1 MRSPIPDYLQEVLA
15 ACAPAT
21 GAVADYIPELAAADP
36 DRLAICIATPDG
48 AVYTAG
54 DTDVEFTIQ
63 SMSKTFVYAL
73 AIAYLRLKGVLA
85 KVDVEPSGEA
95 FNVIT
100 LEEESGRQENPMLNA
115 GDRTSGV

>member
-63 SMSKTFVYAL
+63 SMSKPFVYAL
-73 AIAYLRLKGVLA
+73 AIADLGLKGVLA
-85 KVDVEPSGEA
+85 KVDVEPSGAA
-95 FNVIT
+95 FRS
-100 LEEESGRQENPMLNA
+100 EERRVGKECVSTCRS
-115 GDRTSGV
+115 RW

>member
-15 ACAPAT
+15 ASAPAT

-63 SMSKTFVYAL
+63 SMSKPFVYAL
-73 AIAYLRLKGVLA
+73 AIADLGLKGVLA
-85 KVDVEPSGEA
+85 KVDRS
-95 FNVIT
+95 
-100 LEEESGRQENPMLNA
+100 EEHTSELQSLMRISYADFCLKKKKTNPQN
-115 GDRTSGV
+115 

>member
-63 SMSKTFVYAL
+63 SMSKPFVYAL
-73 AIAYLRLKGVLA
+73 AIADLGLKGVLA
-85 KVDVEPSGEA
+85 EVDVERSEEHTSELQSLMRISYDV
-95 FNVIT
+95 FCLKKKQNNTIT
-100 LEEESGRQENPMLNA
+100 
-115 GDRTSGV
+115 

>member
-63 SMSKTFVYAL
+63 SMSKPFVYAL
-73 AIAYLRLKGVLA
+73 AIADLGLTGVLA
-85 KVDVEPSGEA
+85 KVDVESSGARCDGKEW
-95 FNVIT
+95 FSSFRSRWSPYHST
-100 LEEESGRQENPMLNA
+100 QTRK
-115 GDRTSGV
+115 TH